1 MSAAI
6 LIRLAAVLAA
16 IVLLFGAWQYVD
28 GRGYNRAAAEYT
40 TAINDQK
47 AKAAA
52 LLASETAKVHAAEQ
66 ALQSITQTQNL
77 KDANN
82 VQTLADLSDRLRRAA
97 GPAGRLRDPH
107 AAGCGAGG
115 GGAPGAAAAAASDRA
130 TDHAQTGGLL
140 SERLSG
146 LLRELA
152 ADADKINA
160 AYASCRSDAFAVRRG
175 QEPEYRLPGM

>member
-6 LIRLAAVLAA
+6 LTRLAAVLAA

-40 TAINDQK
+40 TAINAQK

-115 GGAPGAAAAAASDRA
+115 GGAPGAATAAASDRA
-130 TDHAQTGGLL
+130 TDPSQTGGLL
-140 SERLSG
+140 SEGVTG
-146 LLRELA
+146 LLERLTRE
-152 ADADKINA
+152 ADDINA
-160 AYASCRSDAFAVRRG
+160 AYASCRADAFAVRR
-175 QEPEYRLPGM
+175 

>member
-1 MSAAI
+1 MSATI

-77 KDANN
+77 KDANH

-115 GGAPGAAAAAASDRA
+115 GGVPGDAAATPGDRA
-130 TDHAQTGGLL
+130 TDPAQTGGLL
-140 SERLSG
+140 SEGVTGLFERLT
-146 LLRELA
+146 RE
-152 ADADKINA
+152 ADDINA
-160 AYASCRSDAFAVRRG
+160 AYASCRADAFAVRR
-175 QEPEYRLPGM
+175 

>member
-6 LIRLAAVLAA
+6 LIRLAAVLAVA
-16 IVLLFGAWQYVD
+16 VMLFGAWQYVD

-107 AAGCGAGG
+107 ATGCGAGG
-115 GGAPGAAAAAASDRA
+115 AGAGIDAATAASGGA
-130 TDHAQTGGLL
+130 TDPAQTGGLL
-140 SERLSG
+140 SAAASEF
-146 LLRELA
+146 LLTIAR
-152 ADADKINA
+152 DADNINA
-160 AYASCRSDAFAVRRG
+160 AYQSCRTDAYAVRG
-175 QEPEYRLPGM
+175 KP

>member
-1 MSAAI
+1 MNTAI

-47 AKAAA
+47 AKAGA
-52 LLASETAKVHAAEQ
+52 LLASETAKTRSAEQ

-97 GPAGRLRDPH
+97 GPAGRMRDPH
-107 AAGCGAGG
+107 ATGCGAGG
-115 GGAPGAAAAAASDRA
+115 SGATGATSTTSNGSA
-130 TDHAQTGGLL
+130 TDTAQAGGLL
-140 SERLSG
+140 SAGVTGLFERLT
-146 LLRELA
+146 RE
-152 ADADKINA
+152 ADDINA
-160 AYASCRSDAFAVRRG
+160 AYASCRADAFAVRG
-175 QEPEYRLPGM
+175 SP

>member
-6 LIRLAAVLAA
+6 LIRLAAALAA

-28 GRGYNRAAAEYT
+28 GRGYNRATAEYT
-40 TAINDQK
+40 TAINAQK

-52 LLASETAKVHAAEQ
+52 LLASETAKTRSAEQ
-66 ALQSITQTQNL
+66 ALQFITQTQNL
-77 KDANN
+77 KDANH

-115 GGAPGAAAAAASDRA
+115 AGTPGATAASAGDRA
-130 TDHAQTGGLL
+130 DHTDQTGGLL
-140 SERLSG
+140 SAAATEF
-146 LLRELA
+146 LLVLA
-152 ADADKINA
+152 RDADTINA
-160 AYASCRSDAFAVRRG
+160 AYTSCREDASAVRR
-175 QEPEYRLPGM
+175 

>member
-6 LIRLAAVLAA
+6 LTRLAAALAVL
-16 IVLLFGAWQYVD
+16 VLLFGAWQYID

-52 LLASETAKVHAAEQ
+52 LLASEVAKVHAAEQ
-66 ALQSITQTQNL
+66 ALQAHFNNQNL
-77 KDANN
+77 KDANH

-107 AAGCGAGG
+107 ATGCGAGG
-115 GGAPGAAAAAASDRA
+115 GGAPGAATAAASDRA

-140 SERLSG
+140 SAAASEF
-146 LLRELA
+146 LLTLA
-152 ADADKINA
+152 RDADAINA
-160 AYASCRSDAFAVRRG
+160 AYASCRADSYAVRR
-175 QEPEYRLPGM
+175 

>member
-1 MSAAI
+1 MNAAI
-6 LIRLAAVLAA
+6 LIRLAAALAA

-77 KDANN
+77 KDANH

-115 GGAPGAAAAAASDRA
+115 SSAGIEAATAAGDRP
-130 TDHAQTGGLL
+130 TDPAQTGGLL
-140 SERLSG
+140 SEGVTDYLS
-146 LLRELA
+146 
-152 ADADKINA
+152 
-160 AYASCRSDAFAVRRG
+160 ASPERPTTSTQPMHPAG
-175 QEPEYRLPGM
+175 QTPLP

>member
-1 MSAAI
+1 MTGI
-6 LIRLAAVLAA
+6 YIRLAAALAA
-16 IVLLFGAWQYVD
+16 VVLLFGAWQYVD

-47 AKAAA
+47 TKAAA
-52 LLASETAKVHAAEQ
+52 LLASETAKVHAAEL

-77 KDANN
+77 KDANH

-115 GGAPGAAAAAASDRA
+115 SSSGIDAATAASGGAVNA
-130 TDHAQTGGLL
+130 TQTGGLL
-140 SERLSG
+140 SAAASEF
-146 LLRELA
+146 LLTIARE
-152 ADADKINA
+152 ADTINA
-160 AYASCRSDAFAVRRG
+160 AYQSCRTDAYTVRG
-175 QEPEYRLPGM
+175 KP